1 MSYIFAVFLGAAGL
15 GAQVEPSHRAVFPAR
30 QEGVGVVWYGHN
42 LVRRKAKRV

>member
-15 GAQVEPSHRAVFPAR
+15 GAEVEPSHRAVFPAR